1 MMKFEMAAL
10 ILTIASASPVRRA
23 ADTMCQMLTVM
34 GHPSTDDPV
43 ETKSLMDKFAG
54 LMAPKMDCSD
64 DPSNRVLGYNLK
76 GVSFADCTSAVQR
89 KFKAQTQMIGT
100 AKFVNLKCFE
110 TMVDVE
116 ANTAV
121 LWSTIDVFGNGK
133 ETGWAA
139 MRISMEGEKINGY
152 HFMYDTYQVF
162 ALAEKMGRSGWLQ
175 SRVLLG
181 DRAMSLVEH
190 SEIHPI
196 SVVGTSSAGR
206 AVQALCGLWTAMGQR
221 HIDWADQEQTK
232 VAMEEFSGMLAEKLD
247 CSQVPSNPIL
257 GFDLKDVSYADC
269 TKAALRVVKVQS
281 EMIGGMR
288 MGHSTNDCTDTIVD
302 EQANKATVWMEM
314 STQDE
319 QGNNMF
325 VQRSAMRLNM
335 DGDKIAG
342 YHTVFDSYQ
351 FFVLAEEFE
360 ARQSAVS
367 LSSSVARAADGLCE
381 LFKAM
386 GVADTANVKELQVV
400 MDNYGAMMA
409 ETVDCSQNP
418 NNPELGF
425 NLKNVPYARCSE
437 AAMKSLEV
445 QRGLVG
451 GMKLRARCIKKVEDT
466 KSNSAA
472 IWIEMTQQDE
482 HGNHMLTTRGA
493 VRLDTNGDKI
503 IGSHWIYDTYQL
515 YALANTLAR
524 ERDGAISLSRI
535 TSSRSVAAVALVLA
549 GFVAMAVALKRK
561 KIKDSY
567 ALLADDVNA

>member
-10 ILTIASASPVRRA
+10 ILTIASASSVRQA

-232 VAMEEFSGMLAEKLD
+232 VTMEEFSGMLAEKLD

-269 TKAALRVVKVQS
+269 TKAALRVMKVQT
-281 EMIGGMR
+281 EMVGGMR
-288 MGHSTNDCTDTIVD
+288 MGHSTCTDTIVD

-381 LFKAM
+381 LFKVM

-425 NLKNVPYARCSE
+425 NLKNVPYASCSE

-472 IWIEMTQQDE
+472 IWVEMTQQDE

-524 ERDGAISLSRI
+524 ERESAISLSGI

-549 GFVAMAVALKRK
+549 GFLAMAVALQRK

>member
-1 MMKFEMAAL
+1 MKFEMAAL
-10 ILTIASASPVRRA
+10 ILTIASASSVRRA
-23 ADTMCQMLTVM
+23 ADTMCEMLTVM

-269 TKAALRVVKVQS
+269 TKASLRVMKVQT
-281 EMIGGMR
+281 EMVGGMR
-288 MGHSTNDCTDTIVD
+288 MGHSACTETIVD
-302 EQANKATVWMEM
+302 EQANKATVWLEM

-325 VQRSAMRLNM
+325 MQRSAMRLNM

-367 LSSSVARAADGLCE
+367 FSSSSVAMAADGLCE
-381 LFKAM
+381 LFKGM
-386 GVADTANVKELQVV
+386 GVADTANVQEMQVL
-400 MDNYGAMMA
+400 MDKYGAMMA
-409 ETVDCSQNP
+409 ETVDCSQDP

-472 IWIEMTQQDE
+472 IWVEMTQQDE

-524 ERDGAISLSRI
+524 ERERAISLSGI

-549 GFVAMAVALKRK
+549 GFLAMAVALKRK